1 MLHDLVLSKFR
12 RPSACGPRVSHN
24 PHCVSRSESA
34 NMLSQVAMTL
44 SVLVVTLQ
52 TGCAPRLMRMHV
64 VTSLSW
70 YLYAACVPH
79 CCKVLPVFVYRK

>member
-1 MLHDLVLSKFR
+1 
-12 RPSACGPRVSHN
+12 
-24 PHCVSRSESA
+24 
-34 NMLSQVAMTL
+34 MLSQVAMTL

-79 CCKVLPVFVYRK
+79 CSKVLPVFVYRK